1 MNAKAEIRS
10 SARFWWAVLGL
21 VGLAL
26 LTMGLIPSPALAAE
40 GSSPDYWKLSWRII
54 NFLILAV
61 LIFKLAKAPAKTF
74 FSSKRREAQEELE
87 KLESA
92 KAEAEEE
99 LAQLKAKLDK
109 AGQEIEGLMEQLRQT
124 TARNREK
131 VIAEASSMAEAMVAQ
146 AKVAAETELK
156 RARAELV
163 EESTRMIISK
173 TEEMLK
179 KVMTSQDH
187 RTLLDEALGRM
198 EVVRGSL
205 NA

>member
-1 MNAKAEIRS
+1 MRAGGKFRIS
-10 SARFWWAVLGL
+10 SRPWSASAALTGL
-21 VGLAL
+21 VL
-26 LTMGLIPSPALAAE
+26 LCLCLSPALAFAAE
-40 GSSPDYWKLSWRII
+40 VSSPDYWKLSWRII
-54 NFLILAV
+54 NFLILAG

-74 FSSKRREAQEELE
+74 FSSKRREAEEVLE

-92 KAEAEEE
+92 KAEAEGE
-99 LAQLKAKLDK
+99 LTRLKAKLDK

-131 VIAEASSMAEAMVAQ
+131 VIAEASAMAEAMVAQ

-156 RARAELV
+156 RAREELV
-163 EESTRMIISK
+163 LESAGMIVAR

-187 RTLLDEALGRM
+187 QTILDEALGRM
-198 EVVRGSL
+198 EAVKGT
-205 NA
+205 